1 MKSTSLAQYLHFL
14 QGTYLSNVVYVKGE
28 LMMIS
33 SREQVTQLIV
43 SAKVAKCIK
52 WAEVAEAVGLSKE
65 WVTAACL
72 GQMTFN
78 KQQAEI
84 IGNLFDL
91 SDEAIA
97 WLQIVPY
104 KGTLPTA
111 IPTDPLIYRWYEV
124 VSVYGSTIKELTH
137 EEFGDGIMSAIDFSM
152 DIQRENN
159 PNGDRVRVV
168 LSGKF
173 LPYKSY

>member
-1 MKSTSLAQYLHFL
+1 
-14 QGTYLSNVVYVKGE
+14 
-28 LMMIS
+28 MIS
-33 SREQVTQLIV
+33 NRNQVTEQIIATKV
-43 SAKVAKCIK
+43 SKDIK
-52 WAEVAEAVGLSKE
+52 WSDVASQVGLSKE
-65 WVTAACL
+65 WVTAGCL
-72 GQMTFN
+72 GQMTFD
-78 KQQAEI
+78 KQQAEK
-84 IGNLFDL
+84 IGEIFGL

-104 KGTLPTA
+104 KGSLPTA
-111 IPTDPLIYRWYEV
+111 VPTDPLIYRWYEV
-124 VSVYGSTIKELTH
+124 VSVYGSTIKELIH

-159 PNGDRVRVV
+159 PNGDRVNVV